1 MRGRKEQGTKQPES
15 NNMALVSPYLSM
27 ISLNVNILTYPTK
40 THKWLEDKLYTGYR
54 ATSSALKTQTENG
67 GMEKRCSI

>member
-15 NNMALVSPYLSM
+15 NKMALVSPYLSM

-40 THKWLEDKLYTGYR
+40 THKWLEDILYTGYK
-54 ATSSALKTQTENG
+54 TTTSALKT
-67 GMEKRCSI
+67 

>member
-15 NNMALVSPYLSM
+15 NKMALVSPYLSM

-40 THKWLEDKLYTGYR
+40 THKWLEDILYTGYK
-54 ATSSALKTQTENG
+54 TITSALKT
-67 GMEKRCSI
+67 

>member
-27 ISLNVNILTYPTK
+27 ISLNVNILTYT
-40 THKWLEDKLYTGYR
+40 DK
-54 ATSSALKTQTENG
+54 NG
-67 GMEKRCSI
+67 